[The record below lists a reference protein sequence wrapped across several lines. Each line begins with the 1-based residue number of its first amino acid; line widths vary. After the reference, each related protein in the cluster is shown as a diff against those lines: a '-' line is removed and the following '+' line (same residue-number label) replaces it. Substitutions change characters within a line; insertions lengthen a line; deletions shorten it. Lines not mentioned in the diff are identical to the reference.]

1 MKIKQKPTQIPPVRP
16 LNQRSL
22 GSPPKKSP
30 PQFHHSQTLKAPRSP
45 HRLPPRLR
53 RRLRRRAMPAAI
65 LSPRHAMRLPVA
77 ALAILL
83 VLGRA
88 AVRRRTAV
96 LLLLPIRRLALR
108 AGVLALALALA
119 RRRGRILVVAA
130 GRRARVLARRAA
142 GGRRR
147 RVLRVAA
154 AGGRRRV
161 LVVSA

>member
-1 MKIKQKPTQIPPVRP
+1 
-16 LNQRSL
+16 
-22 GSPPKKSP
+22 
-30 PQFHHSQTLKAPRSP
+30 
-45 HRLPPRLR
+45 
-53 RRLRRRAMPAAI
+53 MPAAI

-96 LLLLPIRRLALR
+96 LLLPIQRLALR
-108 AGVLALALALA
+108 AGVLALALA

>member
-1 MKIKQKPTQIPPVRP
+1 
-16 LNQRSL
+16 
-22 GSPPKKSP
+22 
-30 PQFHHSQTLKAPRSP
+30 
-45 HRLPPRLR
+45 
-53 RRLRRRAMPAAI
+53 MPAAI

-83 VLGRA
+83 VLGRT

-96 LLLLPIRRLALR
+96 LLLPIRRLALR

>member
-1 MKIKQKPTQIPPVRP
+1 
-16 LNQRSL
+16 
-22 GSPPKKSP
+22 
-30 PQFHHSQTLKAPRSP
+30 
-45 HRLPPRLR
+45 
-53 RRLRRRAMPAAI
+53 MPAAI
-65 LSPRHAMRLPVA
+65 LSPGHAMRLPVA

-83 VLGRA
+83 VLERA

-96 LLLLPIRRLALR
+96 LLLPIRRLALR
-108 AGVLALALALA
+108 AGVLALALA

-130 GRRARVLARRAA
+130 GQRARVLARRAA

>member
-1 MKIKQKPTQIPPVRP
+1 
-16 LNQRSL
+16 
-22 GSPPKKSP
+22 
-30 PQFHHSQTLKAPRSP
+30 
-45 HRLPPRLR
+45 
-53 RRLRRRAMPAAI
+53 MPAAI

-83 VLGRA
+83 VLGPG

-96 LLLLPIRRLALR
+96 LLLPIRRLALR
-108 AGVLALALALA
+108 AGVLALA

-130 GRRARVLARRAA
+130 GRRGRVLARRAA